1 MPADTYFVAQ
11 NLNENARKLNIGK
24 KKKYTI
30 IEGIKLYE
38 IITNQK
44 NI

>member
-1 MPADTYFVAQ
+1 MPPDSYLLTQ
-11 NLNENARKLNIGK
+11 NIDDKARKLNIAK

-30 IEGIKLYE
+30 MEGIKLYQT
-38 IITNQK
+38 ITNQK